1 MKREGVECLRR
12 TCRDEPVYAV
22 RAGDAVHGVVR
33 VVVERVES
41 NVLDDGLAEHSWG
54 HKGDEGGGRRKGAH
68 GDDEEDNPQGERQ
81 QFWET
86 LGSRWQRTALEAGDQ
101 SRASRGFIFLD
112 TDQGG
117 AKPGRRA

>member
-12 TCRDEPVYAV
+12 TCRDEPVYAI

-41 NVLDDGLAEHSWG
+41 HVLDEDGLAEDRRG
-54 HKGDEGGGRRKGAH
+54 HKGDECGRRKGGH

-86 LGSRWQRTALEAGDQ
+86 LGSRWQRAALEAGDQ
-101 SRASRGFIFLD
+101 S
-112 TDQGG
+112 
-117 AKPGRRA
+117 